1 MTDRTIEAI
10 IDTHLQKWADAGIN
24 QRPGPI
30 DKEMAGP
37 TNKEGWTQWHPIP
50 SKVTDSEI
58 EDFEEQIGHR
68 LPSDYKRFL
77 KHKHF
82 YDLYISE
89 ASFTH
94 LANTWRTTHMKLIY
108 GGYPREFLIDKGY
121 LPFADWNDWGMLCF
135 DTNADDGKHNYPVVM
150 WDHDRPYQ
158 VKPMY
163 RDFTDLIQ
171 NLDRQ
176 ASEKELEEQ

>member
-1 MTDRTIEAI
+1 
-10 IDTHLQKWADAGIN
+10 
-24 QRPGPI
+24 
-30 DKEMAGP
+30 
-37 TNKEGWTQWHPIP
+37 
-50 SKVTDSEI
+50 
-58 EDFEEQIGHR
+58 
-68 LPSDYKRFL
+68 
-77 KHKHF
+77 
-82 YDLYISE
+82 
-89 ASFTH
+89 
-94 LANTWRTTHMKLIY
+94 MKLIY